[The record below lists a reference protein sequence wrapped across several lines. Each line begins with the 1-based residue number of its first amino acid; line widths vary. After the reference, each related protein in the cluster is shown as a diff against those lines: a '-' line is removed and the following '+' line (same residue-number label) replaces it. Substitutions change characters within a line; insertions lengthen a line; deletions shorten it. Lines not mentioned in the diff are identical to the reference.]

1 MSSAKAKNHTRC
13 EEDIKVHVGAVIN
26 IHDDSTITG
35 NIQTTEIYHLNIKA
49 GYRIFFTILS

>member
-26 IHDDSTITG
+26 IYDDSTITG

-49 GYRIFFTILS
+49 GY